1 MDEQQQQQQQQK
13 HNTKFR
19 QKYDV
24 ITTATQDQHSV
35 LQTTTATAAD
45 TTTDTRYIHTH
56 TALRKTHNNQ
66 PHTNKNRHDGI
77 TTNTRRPNRM
87 QQIIHTT
94 INHTAKEEGVYGG
107 RDEGRDAVLLTN
119 GTTEQQHKKNE
130 KRDGINHYNSRNIC
144 CK

>member
-56 TALRKTHNNQ
+56 TALQKTHNNQ
-66 PHTNKNRHDGI
+66 PHTQND
-77 TTNTRRPNRM
+77 
-87 QQIIHTT
+87 
-94 INHTAKEEGVYGG
+94 
-107 RDEGRDAVLLTN
+107 
-119 GTTEQQHKKNE
+119 GTTETDTIRVSVRPWLLQIHKHETGLNDERGTGRGTGLVIQRKNA
-130 KRDGINHYNSRNIC
+130 
-144 CK
+144 